1 MTWKVSV
8 NKRSV
13 SGKLEKLQ
21 QLAEDHVKNEL
32 RKVADSLVEASP
44 VDTGAYVTSHSFQPT
59 GGRGGRSRSSANKPR
74 QQDASVKKEEARAQ
88 LYSDIEGAE
97 VSSSRAGIFRN
108 RAPHATKVEAK
119 HNVYLYAKD
128 RAR

>member
-1 MTWKVSV
+1 MEWKSRV
-8 NKRSV
+8 NQKSV
-13 SGKLEKLQ
+13 SGKITKAEELLE
-21 QLAEDHVKNEL
+21 EFVKREL
-32 RKVADSLVEASP
+32 RKVADSLVDKSP

-59 GGRGGRSRSSANKPR
+59 GGRGGRSRSSDNKPR
-74 QQDASVKKEEARAQ
+74 QQDPTVKKEEARAQ
-88 LYSDIEGAE
+88 LYSDINTAE
-97 VSSSRAGIFRN
+97 VSSSRMGIFRN

>member
-1 MTWKVSV
+1 MQWKVSV
-8 NKRSV
+8 NQKSV
-13 SGKLEKLQ
+13 SGKLKKVE
-21 QLAEDHVKNEL
+21 QLAEEYVKTEL
-32 RKVADSLVEASP
+32 RKIADSLVEASP

-59 GGRGGRSRSSANKPR
+59 GGRGGRSKSSANKPS
-74 QQDASVKKEEARAQ
+74 QPDDSVKKEEARAQ

-108 RAPHATKVEAK
+108 RAPHATKVETK
-119 HNVYLYAKD
+119 HNVYLRAKD

>member
-1 MTWKVSV
+1 MWKV
-8 NKRSV
+8 NINEKSV

-21 QLAEDHVKNEL
+21 KLAEDHVKNEL
-32 RKVADSLVEASP
+32 RKIADSLVDASP

-74 QQDASVKKEEARAQ
+74 QQDPSAKKEEARGQ
-88 LYSDIEGAE
+88 LYSDIEGVE

-108 RAPHATKVEAK
+108 RSPHAAKVETK
-119 HNVYLYAKD
+119 HSVYLYAKD